1 MNIFARAVGARIAR
15 FLNRPSSTY
24 APPTTNSLAA
34 LKAVIRAGD
43 VLLVEGDRHISTA
56 IKYLT
61 QSTWSHAALC
71 TTSGASAQAQQ
82 PILVEADMEH
92 GVCLVPLE
100 KYGSMHTRIC
110 RPVGLSAAQIQIVV
124 DAALNRCGHQYDLKN
139 VIDLGRYL
147 FPLPFVPPR
156 FRRNLLALGSGDPTR
171 AICSTLIAQAFARIG
186 YPIAARMHHHS
197 LVAPR
202 DFDTSPWFDI
212 VKPSVALCER
222 WEIYLNDR
230 PPWIVAD
237 TQAGVFASPTICATD
252 PPENWAAPQNGI
264 ASDRAEDRAESIQN

>member
-1 MNIFARAVGARIAR
+1 MNYFARTIGRQIAR

-34 LKAVIRAGD
+34 LRAVIQPGD

-71 TTSGASAQAQQ
+71 VATSTLSNLDG
-82 PILVEADMEH
+82 PVLIEADMEH
-92 GVCLVPLE
+92 GVQLVPVA

-110 RPVGLSAAQIQIVV
+110 RPVGLKPEQIQIVIE
-124 DAALNRCGHQYDLKN
+124 AALSRCGHQYDLKN

-156 FRRNLLALGSGDPTR
+156 FRRQLLALGSGDPTR
-171 AICSTLIAQAFARIG
+171 AICSTLIAQAFASIN
-186 YPIAARMHHHS
+186 YPVAARMHHHS

-202 DFDTSPWFDI
+202 DFDTSPWFEV
-212 VKPSVALCER
+212 VKPSILLGNR
-222 WEIYLNDR
+222 WQRYLNDC
-230 PPWIVAD
+230 PPW
-237 TQAGVFASPTICATD
+237 
-252 PPENWAAPQNGI
+252 AAETEDSQQQCDDVSI
-264 ASDRAEDRAESIQN
+264 ASSV

>member
-1 MNIFARAVGARIAR
+1 MNVLTRAIGRQIAR

-34 LKAVIRAGD
+34 LRAVIRPGD

-71 TTSGASAQAQQ
+71 VATSTDSEPDA
-82 PILVEADMEH
+82 LVLIEADMEH
-92 GVCLVPLE
+92 GVQLAPLA

-110 RPVGLSAAQIQIVV
+110 RPVGLTPQQIQTVV
-124 DAALNRCGHQYDLKN
+124 DSAVRRCGHQYDLKN
-139 VIDLGRYL
+139 VVDLGRFL

-156 FRRNLLALGSGDPTR
+156 FRRQLLALGSGDPTR
-171 AICSTLIAQAFARIG
+171 AICSTLIAQAFASIG
-186 YPIAARMHHHS
+186 YPVAARMHHHS

-202 DFDTSPWFDI
+202 DFDTSPWFEI
-212 VKPSVALCER
+212 VKPSILLGDR
-222 WEIYLNDR
+222 WQRYLADC
-230 PPWIVAD
+230 PPWALRRPTMEVA
-237 TQAGVFASPTICATD
+237 TQNTRDAVTND
-252 PPENWAAPQNGI
+252 Q
-264 ASDRAEDRAESIQN
+264 